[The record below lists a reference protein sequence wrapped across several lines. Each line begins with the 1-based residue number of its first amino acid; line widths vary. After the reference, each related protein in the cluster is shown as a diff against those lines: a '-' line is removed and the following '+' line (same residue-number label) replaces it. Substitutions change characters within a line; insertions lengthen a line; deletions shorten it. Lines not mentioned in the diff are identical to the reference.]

1 MVTFISLFLWLMTDV
16 HQVEVSVDP
25 SVASVEIVLDGR
37 SIGVATAP
45 RWSIRCDFG
54 EKPRPH
60 ELVAVAYGEDGVE
73 LGRARQLVNLPRPDA
88 EVEIVLEGAKPDA
101 PEQLRVITESSERL
115 DPLAVF
121 VNFDGRALL
130 SSGDGRF
137 PLPVHDRGQVH
148 IISAEAHFPGGLTAR
163 SDVTFGGA
171 YGSRVATELTA
182 VPVILDRRDR
192 LDADQLQGMFRVRG
206 EPVQV
211 AAVEQPGARVYLVRD
226 HGAWPSISRTG
237 YSIDRRFNR
246 SRREILRRNKAV
258 QMASDSARLAPEKDR
273 YYLVVPNPTRS
284 RGVALFPI
292 VGPFEI
298 KRWWLSWLA
307 THILSPEAAL
317 PGQRMGEAG
326 GRWRGCGRRRA
337 APRGRSCWC
346 CRGTPSTILTI
357 NRRRCG
363 STCAPSAFPWWCG
376 RPRMMERRARGERPQ
391 TSLIRARS
399 ARPRSACSRSSD
411 GSGSCGS
418 RVVICR
424 AISSLTQRSR
434 ASAWPAEISDFGFRI
449 SDFGFSIHPPCQS
462 KDLWVGDR
470 LPKSG
475 K

>member
-45 RWSIRCDFG
+45 RWSVRCDFG

-88 EVEIVLEGAKPDA
+88 EVEIVLEGANPEA

-246 SRREILRRNKAV
+246 SRREIIRRNKAV
-258 QMASDSARLAPEKDR
+258 QMASDAAQLAPEEDR
-273 YYLVVPNPTRS
+273 YYLVVPNPIRS

-317 PGQRMGEAG
+317 PGQRMGEAVAVAG
-326 GRWRGCGRRRA
+326 VRA
-337 APRGRSCWC
+337 AAG
-346 CRGTPSTILTI
+346 GTP
-357 NRRRCG
+357 
-363 STCAPSAFPWWCG
+363 
-376 RPRMMERRARGERPQ
+376 RAVVLVLSRNPVDDSHYQPPAVREYLRALRVPLVVWSIAGDGAAGEWGE
-391 TSLIRARS
+391 A
-399 ARPRSACSRSSD
+399 
-411 GSGSCGS
+411 
-418 RVVICR
+418 
-424 AISSLTQRSR
+424 
-434 ASAWPAEISDFGFRI
+434 AEISDQGSLGKASKRLLKELRRQWI
-449 SDFGFSIHPPCQS
+449 VWVEGCHLPSDIELDPEVKGI
-462 KDLWVGDR
+462 R
-470 LPKSG
+470 LAG
-475 K
+475 

>member
-1 MVTFISLFLWLMTDV
+1 MVTFLSLFLWLMTDV

-25 SVASVEIVLDGR
+25 LVASVEIVLDGR

-45 RWSIRCDFG
+45 RWSVRCDFG

-60 ELVAVAYGEDGVE
+60 ELVAVAFGEDGVE

-88 EVEIVLEGAKPDA
+88 EVEIVLEGANPET

-192 LDADQLQGMFRVRG
+192 PDADQLQGMFRVRG

-317 PGQRMGEAG
+317 PGQRMGEAVAVAG
-326 GRWRGCGRRRA
+326 VRA
-337 APRGRSCWC
+337 AAG
-346 CRGTPSTILTI
+346 GTP
-357 NRRRCG
+357 
-363 STCAPSAFPWWCG
+363 
-376 RPRMMERRARGERPQ
+376 RA
-391 TSLIRARS
+391 
-399 ARPRSACSRSSD
+399 
-411 GSGSCGS
+411 
-418 RVVICR
+418 VV
-424 AISSLTQRSR
+424 LV
-434 ASAWPAEISDFGFRI
+434 
-449 SDFGFSIHPPCQS
+449 
-462 KDLWVGDR
+462 L
-470 LPKSG
+470 SG
-475 K
+475 KLVDDSSYQTPAVREYLRALRVPLVVWSTADDGAAGAWGEAADVSDQGSLGKASKRLLKELRRQWIVWVEGRHLPSDIELDPEVEGIRLAG